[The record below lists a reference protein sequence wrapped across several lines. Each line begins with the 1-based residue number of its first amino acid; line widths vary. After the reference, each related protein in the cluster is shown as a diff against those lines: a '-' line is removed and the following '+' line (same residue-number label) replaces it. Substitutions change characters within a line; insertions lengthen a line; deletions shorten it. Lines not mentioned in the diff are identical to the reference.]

1 MSEPDTQPRRGGRPT
16 ESAKAAQAFAD
27 YVSLGPKRSLR
38 ALATLYAEQTLY
50 KSTTSALAS
59 LNVWSSKHRW
69 QDRIAEAVS
78 ERAMQMLSE
87 AAELDAETF
96 LATSRQYHRRIL
108 APNADKMG
116 LGSIHAIRDQVKR
129 PASQSPNLTVNVTIM
144 NEAQRLA
151 AELGISAD
159 ELLADAE
166 KIAAAAWSDD

>member
-1 MSEPDTQPRRGGRPT
+1 
-16 ESAKAAQAFAD
+16 
-27 YVSLGPKRSLR
+27 
-38 ALATLYAEQTLY
+38 
-50 KSTTSALAS
+50 
-59 LNVWSSKHRW
+59 
-69 QDRIAEAVS
+69 
-78 ERAMQMLSE
+78 MLSE

-96 LATSRQYHRRIL
+96 LATSRSTTGASR
-108 APNADKMG
+108 ANADKMG

-129 PASQSPNLTVNVTIM
+129 PASQSPNLTVIVTIM